1 MVEEGRLS
9 KANLRSD
16 GNSLRLQL
24 STKRVS
30 NHDEEEGGKKNK
42 QKKKKRS
49 KEEVAAPG

>member
-42 QKKKKRS
+42 QKKKRS